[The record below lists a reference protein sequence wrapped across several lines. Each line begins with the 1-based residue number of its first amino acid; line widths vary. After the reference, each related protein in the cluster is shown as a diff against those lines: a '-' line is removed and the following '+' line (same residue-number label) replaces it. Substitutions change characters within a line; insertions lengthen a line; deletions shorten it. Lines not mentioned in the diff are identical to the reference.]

1 MVFSGKKF
9 EEWSHEEGSL
19 RGTVDI
25 TAVAGEMV
33 VRLTTSESP
42 CASLKTKQKLSV
54 LETHF

>member
-1 MVFSGKKF
+1 MVFSRKKF

-33 VRLTTSESP
+33 VRLRVKVRVLLSKQNKNCP
-42 CASLKTKQKLSV
+42 FLKRI
-54 LETHF
+54 FN

>member
-19 RGTVDI
+19 RGTVDN

-33 VRLTTSESP
+33 VRLRVKVRVLLWKQNKNCP
-42 CASLKTKQKLSV
+42 FLKRI
-54 LETHF
+54 FN